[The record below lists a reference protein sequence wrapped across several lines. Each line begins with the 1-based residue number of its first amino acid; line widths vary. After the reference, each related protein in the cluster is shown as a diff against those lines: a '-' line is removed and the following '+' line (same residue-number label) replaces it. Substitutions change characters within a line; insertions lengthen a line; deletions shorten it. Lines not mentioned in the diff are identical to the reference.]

1 MSLLD
6 SLPWFGSEAKARRR
20 ARALADQDY
29 RLVQDLVRI
38 RRDRQLSQADVAEL
52 LGITQQAV
60 SKLERPGSDPR
71 LSRLRQ
77 YAHAIGALVGHVA
90 EVDSGQLER
99 GVWIVMASTLPATPT
114 RGASVTY
121 VAANVKRTDLALAG

>member
-1 MSLLD
+1 MR
-6 SLPWFGSEAKARRR
+6 W
-20 ARALADQDY
+20 
-29 RLVQDLVRI
+29 RI
-38 RRDRQLSQADVAEL
+38 RTIAWFRILSESVAIASCRRQTLPNCWEL
-52 LGITQQAV
+52 LSKRCRSLNVPAPTHV
-60 SKLERPGSDPR
+60 SH
-71 LSRLRQ
+71 
-77 YAHAIGALVGHVA
+77 ACAIGALVGHVA